1 MSHMVKKK
9 IIREPTEIRNSAE
22 LEALKQNDT
31 YDKPENWFLSPR
43 MVETFILGSDET
55 LEYKVKDKKKKIK
68 ITRKF
73 YGDNV
78 LVQRSIITLASDRG
92 LLLIGEPGTAK
103 SWLSEHLAAGISHTS
118 LNGIQGT
125 AGVTEDQI
133 KYSWNYAMLLAEG
146 PSLNALVPSPVY
158 VGMKDGLIT
167 RFEEVTRCPRE
178 IQDTLI
184 SILSDKVLIVP
195 ELGEEGVLL
204 ARKGFNIIGTANTRD
219 KGVNEMSSA
228 LKRRFNFETVHPIK
242 SVKEEIAVVKN
253 QTEGMLES
261 DNVKVE
267 FKQDIYELLVKTFHE
282 LRRGE
287 TSDGVKVNI
296 PSTVMSTAEA
306 VSVAYNSGLYA
317 RYYDDGVVKPKHLA
331 INIKGSVIK
340 DNNEDIQK
348 LNQYWDLIVKRRGSK
363 NKDWSSYYDSKK
375 YFM

>member
-1 MSHMVKKK
+1 MAKKK
-9 IIREPTEIRNSAE
+9 IIREPTEIRNRDE
-22 LEALKQNDT
+22 IEALKQNDT

-43 MVETFILGSDET
+43 MVETFILGSDEAI
-55 LEYKVKDKKKKIK
+55 EYKVKDKKKKIK

-92 LLLIGEPGTAK
+92 
-103 SWLSEHLAAGISHTS
+103 AGISHTS

-195 ELGEEGVLL
+195 ELGEKGVLL

-242 SVKEEIAVVKN
+242 SVKEEIEVVQN

-267 FKQDIYELLVKTFHE
+267 FKHDIYEILVKTFHE

-287 TSDGVKVNI
+287 TTDGVKVNV

-331 INIKGSVIK
+331 INIKGAVIK

>member
-1 MSHMVKKK
+1 MAKKK
-9 IIREPTEIRNSAE
+9 IIREPPEIRNKE
-22 LEALKQNDT
+22 EIEALKQNDT

-43 MVETFILGSDET
+43 MVETFILGSDEPF
-55 LEYKVKDKKKKIK
+55 EYKVKDKKKKI
-68 ITRKF
+68 IISRKF

-103 SWLSEHLAAGISHTS
+103 SWLSEHLAAGISHNS

-146 PSLNALVPSPVY
+146 PSLKALVPSPVY
-158 VGMKDGLIT
+158 VGMKDGIIT

-184 SILSDKVLIVP
+184 SILSDKVLLVP
-195 ELGEEGVLL
+195 ELGDEGVML

-228 LKRRFNFETVHPIK
+228 LKRRFNFETVYPIK
-242 SVKEEIAVVKN
+242 SVDEEIEVVKD
-253 QTEGMLES
+253 QTKKMFDN

-267 FKQDIYELLVKTFHE
+267 FNHDVYELLVKTFHE
-282 LRRGE
+282 LRQGE

-317 RYYDDGVVKPKHLA
+317 SYYEKGIVEPKHLA
-331 INIKGSVIK
+331 INIKGAVIK
-340 DNNEDIQK
+340 DNLDDIQK
-348 LNQYWDLIVKRRGSK
+348 LNQYWELIVKRRGSD
-363 NKDWSSYYDSKK
+363 NNVWSHYYESKK
-375 YFM
+375 FFE